1 MSMER
6 KESITCPECGTEND
20 FLVWQSLNGDLDPE
34 AKQRL
39 IDGTLFDFK
48 CKKCGHES
56 KVNYPILYHDMTH
69 NVMVHCVPE
78 EDVEKAYKEFV
89 ESENAFGIKLPKY
102 TKRIVT
108 NHNSLREKAI
118 IFEHGLDDR
127 VIEIIKLF
135 YYANASKQFPEANI
149 RDVFF
154 LVVDGKFILEF
165 IGDKPLSAEIS
176 DGMYDRIKA
185 DFAEKLEASE
195 DDDVIIN
202 IGWAS
207 KILKGK

>member
-6 KESITCPECGTEND
+6 KETITCPECGTEND
-20 FLVWQSLNGDLDPE
+20 FVVWQSLNGDLDPE

-48 CKKCGHES
+48 CKKCGYES

-69 NVMVHCVPE
+69 NVMIHCVPE
-78 EDVEKAYKEFV
+78 EGVEEAYKEFV

-118 IFEHGLDDR
+118 IFEYGLDDR

-154 LVVDGKFILEF
+154 LVADGKFILEF
-165 IGDKPLSAEIS
+165 IGDKPLSAEIA
-176 DGMYDRIKA
+176 DGMYDSIKA